1 MDKLLSLIEENA
13 RLTDDQLAAMLNRS
27 VDDVQKDIREY
38 EKSGVIKG
46 YKALIDWEKAD
57 KDIITAFIEVKV
69 TPQRDSGFEQVAE
82 RIMQFEEVDSVYL
95 MSGGFDLAVTVTGK
109 SFKEVALFVAERL
122 SPLDNVLSTAT
133 HFLLRKYKD
142 KGVLFGAEKPDE
154 RGRLSL
160 C

>member
-13 RLTDDQLAAMLNRS
+13 KLSDEQLAAMLNR
-27 VDDVQKDIREY
+27 DVEEVRRQIREY

-57 KDIITAFIEVKV
+57 NQTITAFIEVKV
-69 TPQRDSGFEQVAE
+69 TPQRDSGFEQIAE
-82 RIMQFEEVDSVYL
+82 RIMQFEEVESVYL
-95 MSGGFDLAVTVTGK
+95 MSGGFDFAVTVRGK
-109 SFKEVALFVAERL
+109 SFKEVAMFIAERL

-133 HFLLRKYKD
+133 HFILRRYKD
-142 KGVLFGAEKPDE
+142 KGVLFGSEKPDE
-154 RGRLSL
+154 RGRISL